1 MNKDVLINHAWELI
15 GRKEEVENT
24 CDAVTNPNVKV
35 VFISGN
41 LGMGKTRIL
50 KEVVKEIKN
59 KSEGLYIT
67 FASSSENITRTD
79 LDNLGKNR
87 KIIVID
93 DAHER
98 NDLPQLFQYASI
110 EENNTTLLLA
120 LRPYGLL
127 PIESQASKYSLLGNR
142 AKKIKVDQMCLEDS
156 ERLALQALTLS
167 DQSQKI
173 RIAKELTKLT
183 DNCTLEIVIGAR
195 VLSQENPAY
204 LGEVKNSESFK
215 KTLYSK
221 FQDPYVGGLGTE
233 SDQALIKKL
242 LTIIA
247 FIQPFYPDNNAVLDV
262 IEKLEK

>member
-1 MNKDVLINHAWELI
+1 
-15 GRKEEVENT
+15 
-24 CDAVTNPNVKV
+24 
-35 VFISGN
+35 
-41 LGMGKTRIL
+41 
-50 KEVVKEIKN
+50 
-59 KSEGLYIT
+59 
-67 FASSSENITRTD
+67 
-79 LDNLGKNR
+79 
-87 KIIVID
+87 
-93 DAHER
+93 
-98 NDLPQLFQYASI
+98 
-110 EENNTTLLLA
+110 
-120 LRPYGLL
+120 
-127 PIESQASKYSLLGNR
+127 
-142 AKKIKVDQMCLEDS
+142 MCLEDS